1 MKNSA
6 NYTTLIKILVK
17 ILVKLDL
24 KPAQQK
30 LMIAVV
36 FRYFYCYHND
46 KKFGSTDIF
55 IEAYNA
61 LHESVRYAMADEFV
75 LFFRVIR
82 KIGKNKFSDF
92 LLSKSQWLK

>member
-17 ILVKLDL
+17 ILIKLDL

-30 LMIAVV
+30 QMMEIV
-36 FRYFYCYHND
+36 FRYFYCYQND
-46 KKFGSTDIF
+46 KKFASTDIF

-61 LHESVRYAMADEFV
+61 LH
-75 LFFRVIR
+75 
-82 KIGKNKFSDF
+82 
-92 LLSKSQWLK
+92 

>member
-1 MKNSA
+1 M
-6 NYTTLIKILVK
+6 KILVK
-17 ILVKLDL
+17 ILIKLDL

-30 LMIAVV
+30 LMMEVV
-36 FRYFYCYHND
+36 FRYFYCYHHD
-46 KKFGSTDIF
+46 KKYGSTDIF

-82 KIGKNKFSDF
+82 KIGKNKFCDF
-92 LLSKSQWLK
+92 LLTKSQWLK